1 MKILLGWILIM
12 PICMLFVGCAQ
23 AGVMSSEDVESESA
37 AVSMETIYEWKGI
50 PLQYAGITDNVEAEL
65 GMQSPS
71 GKYVVVSL
79 AIVEGRIDFSEFMK
93 DEDVT
98 CLLKCGGNEYVPIT
112 VQAKGVSIE
121 GEMLYAVGT
130 LEIYFD
136 LPADTDISAAEFT
149 MVESQ

>member
-1 MKILLGWILIM
+1 
-12 PICMLFVGCAQ
+12 
-23 AGVMSSEDVESESA
+23 
-37 AVSMETIYEWKGI
+37 
-50 PLQYAGITDNVEAEL
+50 
-65 GMQSPS
+65 
-71 GKYVVVSL
+71 
-79 AIVEGRIDFSEFMK
+79 MK

-136 LPADTDISAAEFT
+136 LPADMDISEAEFT
-149 MVESQ
+149 MTQS